1 LISSDFIQ
9 LKIALK
15 EKGLYDEDEVELELN
30 LKEEFKEKNFYKH
43 GVVYLNEQ
51 VKNKNES
58 VKSFA
63 DLGVKKR
70 NIEYKITSGYGQ
82 DKAIFHEKDF
92 EMQSQVAL
100 HTQEV
105 TLAKIEPHI
114 IKNVLAKSGFFTF
127 ANIKK
132 YFPHV
137 ESVNEFISSK
147 DYLAGLAINF
157 TGLEEDLKNISNKQK
172 LEALIKLLA
181 QIESEIKGNTT
192 EYKGTS
198 EFKPFAIDEKFFD
211 KVLKLNKNSER
222 VNGQEE
228 FLTDKKWYV
237 FNANYGTS
245 EEKKFVKMISTQMD
259 KLSKEYEEI
268 YLMRNE
274 LHVKIYN
281 FKDGQAFAPDF
292 ILFMKQKDGQAVT
305 YQIFIEPKGAHLKET
320 DRWKEEFLQEI
331 KERFK
336 DKIIKFSSS
345 RNYKI
350 TGVPFYN
357 NEEENEFKEALYSS
371 IT

>member
-1 LISSDFIQ
+1 
-9 LKIALK
+9 
-15 EKGLYDEDEVELELN
+15 
-30 LKEEFKEKNFYKH
+30 
-43 GVVYLNEQ
+43 
-51 VKNKNES
+51 
-58 VKSFA
+58 
-63 DLGVKKR
+63 
-70 NIEYKITSGYGQ
+70 
-82 DKAIFHEKDF
+82 
-92 EMQSQVAL
+92 
-100 HTQEV
+100 
-105 TLAKIEPHI
+105 
-114 IKNVLAKSGFFTF
+114 
-127 ANIKK
+127 
-132 YFPHV
+132 
-137 ESVNEFISSK
+137 
-147 DYLAGLAINF
+147 
-157 TGLEEDLKNISNKQK
+157 
-172 LEALIKLLA
+172 
-181 QIESEIKGNTT
+181 
-192 EYKGTS
+192 
-198 EFKPFAIDEKFFD
+198 
-211 KVLKLNKNSER
+211 
-222 VNGQEE
+222 
-228 FLTDKKWYV
+228 
-237 FNANYGTS
+237 
-245 EEKKFVKMISTQMD
+245 MISTQMD